1 MMSDLVENQTPLTQR
16 EWVWPVAFDRLL
28 QMNLKHERYVMQLE
42 NNIMLIPHPGLQ
54 LYRLQANGIS
64 YGYSGESAQP

>member
-28 QMNLKHERYVMQLE
+28 QRNLKHERYVMQLE
-42 NNIMLIPHPGLQ
+42 NNIMLKPHPGL
-54 LYRLQANGIS
+54 YTALQAPG
-64 YGYSGESAQP
+64 

>member
-28 QMNLKHERYVMQLE
+28 QRNLKHERYVMQLE
-42 NNIMLIPHPGLQ
+42 NNVKTTSMATA
-54 LYRLQANGIS
+54 LQAPG
-64 YGYSGESAQP
+64 

>member
-28 QMNLKHERYVMQLE
+28 QRNLKHECYVMQLE
-42 NNIMLIPHPGLQ
+42 NNIMLKPHPGLQ
-54 LYRLQANGIS
+54 LYKLRADGIS
-64 YGYSGESAQP
+64 YRYSDVSAQP